1 MGCSI
6 VVDSREHETAQAVVE
21 ALKELGC
28 RILVSTLAVGDYVVS
43 SEVAVERK
51 RAMDLVNSIIDGRL
65 FQQASN
71 LIEAYQEPYIVI
83 EGDLWSTVSV
93 RGINRNALIGALVK
107 VSRSGL
113 RLLWTRDEWDTAYA
127 LYSLAVTSP
136 GLIKISGKR
145 KSEST
150 SSMQITLL
158 SSLPGIGVKRA
169 VKLLKIYGTPLNA
182 LNNYRQWPIK
192 LGGLSSSN
200 MLMIRRILESKFND
214 EDASK

>member
-1 MGCSI
+1 M
-6 VVDSREHETAQAVVE
+6 DSREHETAQAVIS

-28 RILVSTLAVGDYVVS
+28 SVLVSTLTVGDYVVS

-51 RAMDLVNSIIDGRL
+51 RTMDLINSIIDGRL

-71 LIEAYQEPYIVI
+71 LIESYQEPYIII
-83 EGDLWSTVSV
+83 EGDLWSTVSM
-93 RGINRNALIGALVK
+93 RGISRGALIGALVK

-113 RLLWTRDEWDTAYA
+113 RILWARDERDTAQA
-127 LYSLAVTSP
+127 LYSLALASP
-136 GLIKISGKR
+136 GLIKISNRR

-150 SSMQITLL
+150 SYMQVSLL

-192 LGGLSSSN
+192 LSGLSSSS
-200 MLMIRRILESKFND
+200 MLMIRRILESKFNG
-214 EDASK
+214 ED

>member
-1 MGCSI
+1 LGCSI
-6 VVDSREHETAQAVVE
+6 VVDSREHETAQAVIS

-28 RILVSTLAVGDYVVS
+28 SVLVSTLTVGDYVVS

-51 RAMDLVNSIIDGRL
+51 RTMDLINSIIDGRL

-71 LIEAYQEPYIVI
+71 LIESYQEPYIII
-83 EGDLWSTVSV
+83 EGDLWSTVSM
-93 RGINRNALIGALVK
+93 RGISRGALIGALVK

-113 RLLWTRDEWDTAYA
+113 RILWARDERDTAQA
-127 LYSLAVTSP
+127 LYSLALASP
-136 GLIKISGKR
+136 GLIKISNRR

-150 SSMQITLL
+150 SYMQVSLL

-192 LGGLSSSN
+192 LSGLSSSS
-200 MLMIRRILESKFND
+200 MLMIRRILESKFNG
-214 EDASK
+214 ED

>member
-1 MGCSI
+1 M
-6 VVDSREHETAQAVVE
+6 DSREHETAQAVIS

-28 RILVSTLAVGDYVVS
+28 SVLVSTLTVGDYVVS

-51 RAMDLVNSIIDGRL
+51 RTMDLINSIIDGRL

-71 LIEAYQEPYIVI
+71 LIESYQEPYIII
-83 EGDLWSTVSV
+83 EGDLWSTVSM
-93 RGINRNALIGALVK
+93 RGISRGALIGALVK

-113 RLLWTRDEWDTAYA
+113 RILWARDERDTAQV
-127 LYSLAVTSP
+127 LYSLALASP
-136 GLIKISGKR
+136 GLIKISNRR

-150 SSMQITLL
+150 SYMQVSLL

-192 LGGLSSSN
+192 LSGLSSSS

-214 EDASK
+214 ED

>member
-1 MGCSI
+1 MQCASI
-6 VVDSREHETAQAVVE
+6 HFN
-21 ALKELGC
+21 C
-28 RILVSTLAVGDYVVS
+28 CDYVVS

-51 RAMDLVNSIIDGRL
+51 RTMDLINSIIDGRL

-71 LIEAYQEPYIVI
+71 LIESYQEPYIII
-83 EGDLWSTVSV
+83 EGDLWSTVSM
-93 RGINRNALIGALVK
+93 RGISRGALIGALVK

-113 RLLWTRDEWDTAYA
+113 RILWARDERDTAQV
-127 LYSLAVTSP
+127 LYSLALASP
-136 GLIKISGKR
+136 GLIKISNRR

-150 SSMQITLL
+150 SYMQVSLL

-192 LGGLSSSN
+192 LSGLSSSS

-214 EDASK
+214 ED

>member
-1 MGCSI
+1 M
-6 VVDSREHETAQAVVE
+6 DSREHETAQAVVS

-28 RILVSTLAVGDYVVS
+28 SVLVSTLTVGDYVVS

-51 RAMDLVNSIIDGRL
+51 RTMDLINSIIDGRL

-71 LIEAYQEPYIVI
+71 LIESYQEPYIII
-83 EGDLWSTVSV
+83 EGDLWSTVSM
-93 RGINRNALIGALVK
+93 RGISRGALIGALVK

-113 RLLWTRDEWDTAYA
+113 RILWARDERDTAQV
-127 LYSLAVTSP
+127 LYSLALASP
-136 GLIKISGKR
+136 GLIKISNRR

-150 SSMQITLL
+150 SYMQVSLL

-192 LGGLSSSN
+192 LSGLSSSS
-200 MLMIRRILESKFND
+200 MLMIRRILESKFNG
-214 EDASK
+214 ED